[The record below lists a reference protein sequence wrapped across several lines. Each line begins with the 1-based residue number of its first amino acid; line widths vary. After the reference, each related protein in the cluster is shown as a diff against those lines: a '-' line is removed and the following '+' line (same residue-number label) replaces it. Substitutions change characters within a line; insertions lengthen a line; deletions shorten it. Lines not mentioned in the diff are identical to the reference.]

1 MERAKLENVI
11 EITIMRLILFE
22 NCYIKIMKKI
32 NYLVLVLILISNIS
46 FSQQKISPLVNSFK
60 EYKSLKKETSYNMS
74 WVSLGPVLN
83 SARVESVQVD
93 ETKPGTMYVAF
104 GSGNLWKTTDN
115 GISWKPIFND
125 TPSIG
130 IGDIAIAPSDKDI
143 IYVGT
148 GESLKK
154 GRNFT
159 MPGTGI
165 YKSIDGGETW
175 NHLGLNDSWH
185 IGEIS
190 INPSNPNIVFVSV
203 MGHFWSKNNNRGVY
217 RTTDGGKSWK
227 KVLYVDEM
235 TGANDIVISYSN
247 PNIIYASLWENYPG
261 ISGRKSGIYKS
272 IDNGESWNKMEN
284 GLPYGDKMGRI
295 GLAVSHSNPD
305 KVYALIDNL
314 SKERNHAA
322 EVYSTDNGGI
332 NWYRTH
338 EKELL
343 IFPGIGWYFADIYVN
358 PLDDNEIY
366 SLGVRAAY
374 SNDGGK
380 SFKNLNGT
388 VKRINPSQAK
398 GLHLDHCEL
407 WINPINPEH
416 IVLGN
421 DGGVFVSYNKGNSW
435 LHYNNIPTG
444 EFYDIELTNGSPYLI
459 YGGTQDDATVYGPP
473 KEWKNNSEDKWKYL
487 WIDAWDGGDGCITQV
502 DPSDNNTVYF
512 SMQNGAIRRKN
523 LKKGL
528 SVSIKPKLPKNI
540 NDTLKYNFITP
551 YFISEHNHNTLYHA
565 GNYVF
570 KSTDKGNNWEVI
582 SNKLTKSKNS
592 QKFESHSAGAIAE
605 SKLSKGLIYYG
616 TDRGVFWYTKNDG
629 RKWHENSENIS
640 NGYIRSIFPS
650 QFEESRVYMAMTG
663 INYDDLNNYLYVS
676 ENYGKNWK
684 KIKGNLPNEPANVI
698 IEDYKYENVLYAGL
712 YRGVYISLDRGN
724 SWEII
729 GNNFPMSSVSDIEIH
744 KETNDMVVSTH
755 GRGIYKLNL
764 DPIHNLISSN
774 NIEDKDMILSTG
786 EFLLPKFNDT
796 HREPLMH
803 SYENVPI
810 TFYLNN
816 SKEYSLIIKEKDKEI
831 WKMNG
836 IGEKG
841 INQIRWDLI
850 IEKNNS
856 QKPYYIHFNKFI
868 STGDYNLILKT
879 ENLILEEKITINEFK
894 NL

>member
-1 MERAKLENVI
+1 
-11 EITIMRLILFE
+11 MRLILFE

-46 FSQQKISPLVNSFK
+46 FSQQKISPLVSSFK

>member
-46 FSQQKISPLVNSFK
+46 FSQQKISPLVSSFK

-284 GLPYGDKMGRI
+284 GLPYGNKMGRI

-616 TDRGVFWYTKNDG
+616 TDRGIFWYTKNDG

>member
-46 FSQQKISPLVNSFK
+46 FSQQKISPLVSSFK

>member
-1 MERAKLENVI
+1 
-11 EITIMRLILFE
+11 MRLILFE

-32 NYLVLVLILISNIS
+32 NYLALVLFLISNIS
-46 FSQQKISPLVNSFK
+46 FSQQKISPLVDSYE
-60 EYKSLKKETSYNMS
+60 EYKSFKKETSYNMD

-93 ETKPGTMYVAF
+93 ETNPGTMYVAF
-104 GSGNLWKTTDN
+104 GSGNLWKTVDN

-125 TPSIG
+125 IPSIG
-130 IGDIAIAPSDKDI
+130 IGDIAIAPSDKNI

-159 MPGTGI
+159 MPGTGV
-165 YKSIDGGETW
+165 YKSIDGGESW
-175 NHLGLNDSWH
+175 SHLGLNDSWH
-185 IGEIS
+185 IGELS
-190 INPSNPNIVFVSV
+190 INPRNPNIVFVSV

-217 RTTDGGKSWK
+217 RTIDGGKSWK
-227 KVLYVDEM
+227 QVLYVDEM
-235 TGANDIVISYSN
+235 TGANDIVISNSN
-247 PNIIYASLWENYPG
+247 PNVIYASLWENYPG

-272 IDNGESWNKMEN
+272 KDNGETWEKIEK

-314 SKERNHAA
+314 SKERNNAA
-322 EVYSTDNGGI
+322 EVYSSDNGGVD
-332 NWYRTH
+332 WYKTH

-366 SLGVRAAY
+366 ALGVRAAY

-380 SFKNLNGT
+380 SFNNLNGI

-407 WINPINPEH
+407 WINPINPKH

-421 DGGVFVSYNKGNSW
+421 DGGLFVSYDKGNSW

-444 EFYDIELTNGSPYLI
+444 EFYDIELTNKSPYLI

-473 KEWKNNSEDKWKYL
+473 KEWKNNSVDKWKYL

-523 LKKGL
+523 LINGL
-528 SVSIKPKLPKNI
+528 SVSIKPKLPKKI
-540 NDTLKYNFITP
+540 KDTLKYNFITP
-551 YFISEHNHNTLYHA
+551 YFISEHNSNTLYHA

-570 KSTDKGNNWEVI
+570 KSTDKGNKWELI
-582 SNKLTKSKNS
+582 SDNLTKSNNS
-592 QKFESHSAGAIAE
+592 QKTPSHSAGAIAE
-605 SKLSKGLIYYG
+605 SKLSKGVLYYG
-616 TDRGVFWYTKNDG
+616 TDRGIFWCSKDDG
-629 RKWHENSENIS
+629 ENWQENSKNLS
-640 NGYIRSIFPS
+640 DGYIRSIYPS
-650 QFEESRVYMAMTG
+650 NFVESRVYMAMTG

-676 ENYGKNWK
+676 ENYGENWK
-684 KIKGNLPNEPANVI
+684 KIRGNLPNEPANVI

-712 YRGVYISLDRGN
+712 YRGVYISLDRGK

-729 GNNFPMSSVSDIEIH
+729 GDDFPMSSVSDIEIQ
-744 KETNDMVVSTH
+744 KENNDMIVSTH

-764 DPIHNLISSN
+764 DPIHNLISKN
-774 NIEDKDMILSTG
+774 NIENKDMILG
-786 EFLLPKFNDT
+786 VGKFILPKVNDT
-796 HREPLMH
+796 HKEPLMH
-803 SYENVPI
+803 SYEKVPI
-810 TFYLNN
+810 SFYLNK
-816 SKEYSLIIKEKDKEI
+816 SKEYSIKIKDNNKEI
-831 WKMNG
+831 WQING
-836 IGEKG
+836 TGKKG

-850 IEKNNS
+850 IEKNNN
-856 QKPYYIHFNKFI
+856 QNPYHIHYNKFI
-868 STGDYNLILKT
+868 SAGNYNLVLET
-879 ENLILEEKITINEFK
+879 ENLILEEKISINEYSSF
-894 NL
+894 

>member
-46 FSQQKISPLVNSFK
+46 FSQQKISPLVSSFK

-421 DGGVFVSYNKGNSW
+421 DGGVFVSYNKGNTW

>member
-32 NYLVLVLILISNIS
+32 NYLVLLLILISNIS
-46 FSQQKISPLVNSFK
+46 FSQQKISPLVSSFK

-104 GSGNLWKTTDN
+104 GSGNLWKTTNN

-314 SKERNHAA
+314 SKDRNHAA

-366 SLGVRAAY
+366 ALGVRAAY

-407 WINPINPEH
+407 WINPINPKH

-421 DGGVFVSYNKGNSW
+421 DGGVFVSYDKGNTW

-523 LKKGL
+523 LKNGL

-570 KSTDKGNNWEVI
+570 KSIDKGNNWEVI

-592 QKFESHSAGAIAE
+592 QKFGSHSAGAIAE

-616 TDRGVFWYTKNDG
+616 TDRGVFWYTKDDG

-698 IEDYKYENVLYAGL
+698 IEDYKYENILYAGL
-712 YRGVYISLDRGN
+712 YRGVYISLDRGK

-803 SYENVPI
+803 SYEKVPI
-810 TFYLNN
+810 TFYLNK

-831 WKMNG
+831 WRMNG

-879 ENLILEEKITINEFK
+879 ENLIIEEKITINEFK
-894 NL
+894 KL

>member
-46 FSQQKISPLVNSFK
+46 FSQQKISPLVSSFK

-272 IDNGESWNKMEN
+272 IDNGESWDKMEN